1 MDIHIGYTAF
11 EVRAG
16 TLRLENV
23 SRVLLP
29 ALGPTPKLILDL
41 EFNGIRDALS
51 ALGSFGEKR
60 RLEIRAAEQ
69 MWDVAGAAYELLAD
83 RFVLD
88 VTPVSFIHGEISC
101 PGGCSSVYQEGKPAR
116 AAAMCRY
123 RADYY
128 AAYQDGKQLWE
139 IDPPNRRCMIGGV
152 DYSGEMRRILEEG
165 QTVPFKYDKGGP
177 PGIGSSPSDCWDH

>member
-1 MDIHIGYTAF
+1 MDIYNGYVAF

-16 TLRLENV
+16 SVHIENV
-23 SRVLLP
+23 SGVLLP
-29 ALGPTPKLILDL
+29 ALGPTPRLILDL

-69 MWDVAGAAYELLAD
+69 LWDNAGAVYGILAD

-88 VTPVSFIHGEISC
+88 VTPVSFITGKIPC
-101 PGGCSSVYQEGKPAR
+101 PGGCSSVYQKGKPAC
-116 AAAMCRY
+116 AAAICRY

-128 AAYQDGKQLWE
+128 AAYQDGGQLWE
-139 IDPPNRRCMIGGV
+139 IDLPSRHCMIGGV
-152 DYSGEMRRILEEG
+152 DYSGEMRRILGEE
-165 QTVPFKYDKGGP
+165 QPVP
-177 PGIGSSPSDCWDH
+177 SQV